1 MRTSLNGGWIK
12 TTEYISE
19 SETVDDVHAVDGPL
33 SWKVHPLRQEKVGR
47 SLLLIAIVGTVSWSA
62 AFSFGHVGYGLLSLC
77 VLVLSL
83 AHYFSPLITGLM
95 NGISRDHL
103 GRKSQR
109 AWTDFRRVDARS
121 MVYFSAFARPSRL
134 DSFRVYFCPFTE
146 RAIKTLRPT
155 ISILEQIKGHWRH
168 AFTIRTPPMER

>member
-1 MRTSLNGGWIK
+1 M
-12 TTEYISE
+12 
-19 SETVDDVHAVDGPL
+19 DDVHAVDGPL

-47 SLLLIAIVGTVSWSA
+47 SLLLIAIVGTASWSA

-83 AHYFSPLITGLM
+83 AHYFFPSHYRLDE

-121 MVYFSAFARPSRL
+121 NGLFLSPFARPSRL
-134 DSFRVYFCPFTE
+134 DSFRGLFLPFHGKGDQVVYYVQRYVNL
-146 RAIKTLRPT
+146 RAD
-155 ISILEQIKGHWRH
+155 
-168 AFTIRTPPMER
+168 